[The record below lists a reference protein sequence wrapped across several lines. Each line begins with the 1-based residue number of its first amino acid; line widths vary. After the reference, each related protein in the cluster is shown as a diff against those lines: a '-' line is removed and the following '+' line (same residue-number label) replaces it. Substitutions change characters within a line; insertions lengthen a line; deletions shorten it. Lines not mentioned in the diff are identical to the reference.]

1 MTLISC
7 VKCDSSSSR
16 VAGLAKE
23 GWLDPNQVDS
33 LDLAAVNH
41 TSDSWVD
48 TGCRP
53 GLSVKPVL
61 TTTHE
66 ETLMQVK
73 FEIFP
78 Y

>member
-7 VKCDSSSSR
+7 VKFDSS
-16 VAGLAKE
+16 LAEE

-41 TSDSWVD
+41 TSDYWVD
-48 TGCRP
+48 SGCRP

-78 Y
+78 F